1 MPSFSNTTSGL
12 HQANVTGN
20 TWTYIMSVHCPMA
33 LLVDRTLTPLWYVIG
48 LTGNTISA
56 KIWSDRRMRKNN
68 SSAVYLAA
76 LSISDLVFLL
86 LHSLQ
91 ELKYAW
97 WVNSLEVPIVC
108 EGYFL
113 LVLVAQYLSPAL
125 VLGFTVERFI
135 AVCRPFS
142 KEMYCTSS
150 RALKVVACLVFVC
163 TSLCA
168 IQAYFW
174 TYNSTFDECR
184 IRDEVTLGGD
194 TSLWSVWTWTTE
206 MVIFLVVPL
215 TILAFNVLVIREV
228 RRVTSSEL
236 KIAAKQATPI
246 GGRNLYSG
254 GATTAM
260 LLSVSFYVIVT
271 TLPATLVYVLHP
283 EFPEGDLSLTDREIS
298 QDPVWRRHLM
308 YIMARKIVEEICLS
322 HYACNVFL
330 YLVTGAQF
338 RKSFVNLFC
347 RSNNSRRTRSNDE
360 RTAGGTGGGA
370 GTIGVTGAEIVRRE
384 SRLPAPELAARL

>member
-1 MPSFSNTTSGL
+1 MSSFSNTTSGV
-12 HQANVTGN
+12 HNATRN
-20 TWTYIMSVHCPMA
+20 TWSYIVSVHCPMA
-33 LLVDRTLTPLWYVIG
+33 ILVDRTLTPLWYVIG

-91 ELKYAW
+91 ELRYAW
-97 WVNSLEVPIVC
+97 LINSLGVPIVC

-150 RALKVVACLVFVC
+150 RALKVVACLVIVC
-163 TSLCA
+163 TSLCS
-168 IQAYFW
+168 IQSYFW
-174 TYNSTFDECR
+174 TYNSAYDECR
-184 IRDEVTLGGD
+184 IRDEVTMGGD
-194 TSLWSVWTWTTE
+194 TSLWSVWTWATE
-206 MVIFLVVPL
+206 MVIFLVIPL

-228 RRVTSSEL
+228 RRVTGSEL
-236 KIAAKQATPI
+236 KMAANQATPV

-283 EFPEGDLSLTDREIS
+283 EFPEGDYSLTDREIS
-298 QDPVWRRHLM
+298 QDPVWRRHLI
-308 YIMARKIVEEICLS
+308 YIMARKIVEEVCLS

-347 RSNNSRRTRSNDE
+347 RCSNARRTHSNDE
-360 RTAGGTGGGA
+360 RTVGGTGGGA
-370 GTIGVTGAEIVRRE
+370 GTVGVTCAEIVRRE
-384 SRLPAPELAARL
+384 SRQPGQELAAQL